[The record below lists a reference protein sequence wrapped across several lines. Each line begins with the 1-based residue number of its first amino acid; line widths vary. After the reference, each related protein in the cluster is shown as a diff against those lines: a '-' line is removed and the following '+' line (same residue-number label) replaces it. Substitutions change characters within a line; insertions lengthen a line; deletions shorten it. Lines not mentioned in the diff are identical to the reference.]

1 MTGTENF
8 ENKMLKAFKST
19 FTVNSLYV
27 IQYHSLISNTTRE
40 KYVYY
45 CKYLEL

>member
-40 KYVYY
+40 KYVY
-45 CKYLEL
+45 